1 MPADTVIGYH
11 HSKQRHHTYR
21 EKRSM
26 SESLGSLLAELA
38 LAFRPF
44 IAAAS
49 FWWTVVAACLSII
62 LLLVLI
68 PLGRLV
74 NRKTY
79 GETLWVGSES
89 MPAFEEKPQR

>member
-1 MPADTVIGYH
+1 
-11 HSKQRHHTYR
+11 
-21 EKRSM
+21 M
-26 SESLGSLLAELA
+26 SESLGSLLAEFA

-49 FWWTVVAACLSII
+49 FWWTVVATCLSII
-62 LLLVLI
+62 ILLILI

-74 NRKTY
+74 DRKTY

-89 MPAFEEKPQR
+89 MPEFEEKRQR